1 MERYIGKMLDN
12 RYEILEVIGQ
22 GGMAVVFK
30 AKCHRLNRLVAI
42 KVLKPEL
49 ADDAEFRRRFHDESQ
64 AVAMLSH
71 PNIVS
76 VYDVSKGG
84 GLEYIVMEL
93 IDGITL
99 KQYMERRGQL
109 NWREALHFITQVMR
123 ALSHA
128 HSRGIIHRDIKP
140 QNIMIL
146 RDGSVKVADFGIACL
161 TAKNSQTMAGKEA
174 MGSVHYISPEQ
185 AKGERIDQRSDI
197 YSAGVVLYEMLT
209 SRLPFEGDTPV
220 SIAIQHFSAVP
231 LNPREINPDIPE
243 ALELICMKAMA
254 PQLERRYR
262 TADEMIRDLE
272 EFRKNPEINFDYDLL
287 DLRGEAPIDEPTMML
302 NSKDLHEFSTREHRD
317 HERNRPGP
325 KRRPAPWQR
334 ALLTLLA
341 VILCV
346 FVIIGVY
353 RAIFSSF
360 GGGDSGE
367 YVVPGLI
374 GMTLEEAYQHEQI
387 MTEAESQ
394 QEDLPE
400 GKFELNVISERY
412 DEAPA
417 GEIIEQSPDPDTT
430 RKSDLVINVT
440 LSLGE
445 RTEEMPYLVDQER
458 NAAEALLRSLQTT
471 SGLTLNVVWA
481 EPVYHDTIETG
492 RVVSTDPAAYELLH
506 DGDTVTVVTSKGR
519 EPKPVM
525 IIPFVGM
532 TREEAESNL
541 ETMGLVY
548 EFEEGANSAPP
559 GIIYDQSIPADTQ
572 VMEGTSIVL
581 YVSTGP
587 LYDPEG
593 VRPSDPEPLP
603 DTEAGEETAES
614 GGEAQ

>member
-76 VYDVSKGG
+76 VYDVSRGG

-161 TAKNSQTMAGKEA
+161 TAKTSQTMAGKEA

-185 AKGERIDQRSDI
+185 AKGERIDERSDI

-254 PQLERRYR
+254 PQLDRRYR

-272 EFRKNPEINFDYDLL
+272 DFRKNPEINFDYDLL

-302 NSKDLHEFSTREHRD
+302 KSKDLQELSTRDNHRGGY
-317 HERNRPGP
+317 ERD
-325 KRRPAPWQR
+325 RRRRVPPWQKAVL
-334 ALLTLLA
+334 ALLA
-341 VILCV
+341 AALCV
-346 FVIIGVY
+346 LVIIGIY

-360 GGGDSGE
+360 SGGDTGE
-367 YVVPGLI
+367 YVVPDLL
-374 GMTLEEAYQHEQI
+374 GMTLEEAYQDERI
-387 MTEAESQ
+387 MTEEESV
-394 QEDLPE
+394 QEDPPE
-400 GKFELNVISERY
+400 GKFELNVVARRY

-417 GEIIEQSPDPDTT
+417 GEIIDQSPDPYTT
-430 RKSDLVINVT
+430 RKSDLVVSVT
-440 LSLGE
+440 VSLGE
-445 RTEEMPYLVDQER
+445 HTEEMPKLVDQER
-458 NAAEALLRSLQTT
+458 NAAEALLNSLKNTT
-471 SGLTLNVVWA
+471 DLEFEVVWA
-481 EPVYHDTIETG
+481 DPVYHDTIEAG
-492 RVVSTDPAAYELLH
+492 RVVSTDPAGGDPLH
-506 DGDTVTVVTSKGR
+506 NGDTVTVVISKGR
-519 EPKPVM
+519 EPKPVT
-525 IIPFVGM
+525 IIPFTEM
-532 TREEAESNL
+532 SIEEATANL
-541 ETMGLVY
+541 EKMGLLY
-548 EFEEGANSAPP
+548 QFEEKSDSSPP
-559 GIIYDQSIPADTQ
+559 GTIFDQSIPAGTQ
-572 VMEGTSIVL
+572 VMEGTSITL

-593 VRPSDPEPLP
+593 VRPNDPEPLP
-603 DTEAGEETAES
+603 DGGEAGESEDA
-614 GGEAQ
+614 G